1 MCGAVDGVRCQRLKV
16 RSSRHV
22 RTIELDGDYLLVPH
36 FSYLSGELLS
46 AVDSAKAELYED
58 G

>member
-1 MCGAVDGVRCQRLKV
+1 
-16 RSSRHV
+16 V